1 MDKTIMPRALA
12 VACLLGLMSLTVA
25 GAAKAQGEPYLELL
39 RSDVQAEKVAIMT
52 EGMMLTSEQG
62 EKFWPIYRDFQTE
75 FSKLGDRRIAM
86 IKEYAAN
93 YESLSEETANKIAKE
108 WFSLHED
115 RLKLMKKTHGQVNKE
130 LGPAVAARFIQLE
143 NAVQMLID
151 IQIAAEMPLF
161 PDTKPAE

>member
-1 MDKTIMPRALA
+1 MDKTIMPRMLA
-12 VACLLGLMSLTVA
+12 VACLLGLA
-25 GAAKAQGEPYLELL
+25 GTMLPGLASAQGEPYLQLL

-52 EGMMLTSEQG
+52 EGMMLTTEQG

-75 FSKLGDRRIAM
+75 LSKLGDRRIAM

-93 YESLSEETANKIAKE
+93 YESLSDETANKIAKE

-115 RLKLMKKTHGQVNKE
+115 RLKLMKKTHGTIAKD
-130 LGPAVAARFIQLE
+130 LGPAVAARFVQLE